1 MRAAMSFA
9 PHLVPLA
16 GFAGLMA
23 MAAFEDFRRLI
34 IPNAVPAGLCA
45 LWPLHLVTAPGL
57 GLAAGAAAAGCAV
70 AVFLAGAV
78 LFSRGLLGGGDVKLL
93 AAATLWAGP
102 AGTPILLVLTGLLG
116 GLLCLFALSPL
127 GQIAIIASG
136 QAVLDRTGGAAA
148 DKRPAIVPYGVA
160 IAAAALIVTIPPNFS

>member
-9 PHLVPLA
+9 LHLVPLA

-23 MAAFEDFRRLI
+23 MAAFDDFRRLI
-34 IPNAVPAGLCA
+34 IPNVVPAGLCV

-78 LFSRGLLGGGDVKLL
+78 LFSRGVLGGGDVKLL

-102 AGTPILLVLTGLLG
+102 AGTPTLLVLTGLFG
-116 GLLCLFALSPL
+116 GLLCLFVLTPL
-127 GQIAIIASG
+127 GQIATVASG
-136 QAVLDRTGGAAA
+136 KAVLDRKGGGAD
-148 DKRPAIVPYGVA
+148 DKGPAVVPYGVA
-160 IAAAALIVTIPPNFS
+160 ITAAALIVTIPPNFS